1 MQWRYLI
8 CIRILYKSELNFF
21 FNFFNIF
28 YCYFTFKNKSHSQNK
43 YIHTYKCI
51 YLSPSDWCGK
61 ISQITARKEFCK
73 HVVHCVPGSDLKFDR
88 VPGLVCVLDKRDSAV
103 TTWVDNIGQLIHT
116 HTHAYLV
123 IRYVHTY
130 ALCIVHNEVYLIVC
144 MYICPHAHDPRDCKA
159 CLQFAR

>member
-1 MQWRYLI
+1 MYIQVYIFTYATLFYPI
-8 CIRILYKSELNFF
+8 TIRLVWE
-21 FNFFNIF
+21 NISN
-28 YCYFTFKNKSHSQNK
+28 YSNLENCR
-43 YIHTYKCI
+43 
-51 YLSPSDWCGK
+51 
-61 ISQITARKEFCK
+61 RKEFCK

-116 HTHAYLV
+116 HAYLV

-144 MYICPHAHDPRDCKA
+144 MYVDMPA
-159 CLQFAR
+159 CTRP

>member
-1 MQWRYLI
+1 MQ
-8 CIRILYKSELNFF
+8 
-21 FNFFNIF
+21 
-28 YCYFTFKNKSHSQNK
+28 HSFIQ
-43 YIHTYKCI
+43 
-51 YLSPSDWCGK
+51 SPSDWCGK
-61 ISQITARKEFCK
+61 ISQITAIWRKEFCK

-130 ALCIVHNEVYLIVC
+130 ALCIVHNKVYLVVC